1 MLSNILVAVD
11 ASDRAPTVFDMAAAL
26 ASKFD
31 GVLRLLQVI
40 TIPPEFPAAAAGG
53 EVDALPLHMRQVAL
67 ANIAKLWERAAGIT
81 RTEPI
86 VEVGEPWRVILEVAK
101 RLDVDLIVVGSHGYH
116 GWDHLIGTTAGQVA
130 NRAAHNVFVV
140 HERDG

>member
-1 MLSNILVAVD
+1 MLDNILVAVD
-11 ASDRAPTVFDMAAAL
+11 ASDRAPTVFDVAAAL
-26 ASKFD
+26 ASKFG
-31 GVLRLLQVI
+31 GVLRVVQVI

-53 EVDALPLHMRQVAL
+53 EVDALPLYMKQVAL
-67 ANIAKLWERAAGIT
+67 ENIAKLWKRVPGMT
-81 RTEPI
+81 KTESI
-86 VEVGEPWRVILEVAK
+86 VESGEPWRVILEVAK

-130 NRAAHNVFVV
+130 NRAVRNVFVV